1 MEGHNGGA
9 QVRGTGEGQ
18 TKKRAAYPAPRH
30 PSTVVSE
37 E

>member
-9 QVRGTGEGQ
+9 QVRGTANPKES
-18 TKKRAAYPAPRH
+18 RLPRTP
-30 PSTVVSE
+30 PSVNSKVVSE